1 METMADS
8 QKFVEELFE
17 AALAQPPEQ
26 RSAYLDVACPDSP
39 EVRHLV
45 KMLLQADEQAG
56 SFLQTPLLS
65 PSDGPSQ
72 QAAPT
77 LELGSTVAGRFH
89 IHRFIARGGMG
100 EVYEAWDAQLRE
112 RVAIKTIRPDL
123 AQSPEAIDRFRREVK
138 QSRAISHPNIC
149 RIHELYSD
157 TTSSGARVWFLSMEF
172 LDGCTLSEHIRHN
185 GPIKPA
191 VAFNLLEQIVSGL
204 NAAHASGVIHRDLKT
219 GNIMLVSGTL
229 GHLRAVITDFGLAT
243 NVLRREGGL
252 LEYAGQGTP
261 EFMAPEQMKTAE
273 VTALA
278 DQYALGIILCD
289 MLTGSHPTRQEV
301 VSQRALL
308 QARLAKAAGLRWSR
322 VILRCLEENPA
333 DRFEKLDEIILLLKP
348 PQPRR
353 WLWPAVAAAL
363 TLLIAVGLWYRFRP
377 APPPPT
383 SLAVLPLV
391 NHTGDHSLDYLGAG
405 ITEALTDDLSSMPG
419 LQIAAASV
427 ARRYQ
432 GAEVD
437 PRSAGQRM
445 RVGSLVTGS
454 FQSSNGKLQIPIE
467 LLDVRSGKQIWGQTY
482 QGSTSN
488 LADIQHEI
496 ATDVAYHLKI
506 DLGAE
511 ATARLNR
518 RYSTNPVAYNAYLKG
533 RAQLAHRTPDS
544 LRDAVNN
551 FQQALASDPHYA
563 PALAGLADCYSLL
576 AFYGLEPSTPL
587 LKKALETSYE
597 ALQIDS
603 TSAEAYTSR
612 AFARTLLN
620 FDWDGAEA
628 DYKRAIQLNPTYIQA
643 HAWYALE
650 LLMPEGREAEARA
663 QMKFVQSADPDSLVA
678 IVGLGVIDQITGHP
692 QQSIRLLEPRL
703 DPSQPFES
711 IVEIMAKNYLQE
723 RKGKRAIELL
733 RSLPVAPEDVDSRD
747 AHLAIAYAQTGEPA
761 KATQILQRLLEKVR
775 GGEPS
780 ADQAAE
786 IYSALGDH
794 QKAIEMLQVA
804 FNKRESGVL
813 FLNVDPLLAPLRS
826 EQQFQTLLQ
835 QMHLQS

>member
-157 TTSSGARVWFLSMEF
+157 TTASGARVWFLSMEF

-204 NAAHASGVIHRDLKT
+204 DAAHTAGVIHRDLKT

-278 DQYALGIILCD
+278 DEYALGIILCD
-289 MLTGSHPTRQEV
+289 MLTGSRPTRDELV
-301 VSQRALL
+301 TNRTHL

-322 VILRCLEENPA
+322 AVLRCLEQDPLA
-333 DRFEKLDEIILLLKP
+333 RFEKLDDIVLTLKP
-348 PQPRR
+348 QQPRSWR
-353 WLWPAVAAAL
+353 WPAIAAAIA
-363 TLLIAVGLWYRFRP
+363 LLIAGGLWYHSRP
-377 APPPPT
+377 GPPPAT
-383 SLAVLPLV
+383 SLAVLPLA
-391 NHTGDHSLDYLGAG
+391 NHTGDPNLDYLGAG
-405 ITEALTDDLSSMPG
+405 ITEALTDDLSNMPG
-419 LQIAAASV
+419 LQVAAGSV
-427 ARRYQ
+427 AGRFH
-432 GAEVD
+432 GPELD
-437 PRSAGQRM
+437 PRSAGGQM
-445 RVGSLVTGS
+445 HVGSLVTGS

-482 QGSTSN
+482 QGTTSK
-488 LADIQHEI
+488 LAEIQHEI

-506 DLGAE
+506 QLGAE
-511 ATARLNR
+511 TAARLKR
-518 RYSTNPVAYNAYLKG
+518 HYTTNPAAYDAYLKG
-533 RAQLAHRTPDS
+533 RFQLAKRTPDG
-544 LRDAVNN
+544 LREATAN
-551 FQQALASDPHYA
+551 FDQALTFDPHYA
-563 PALAGLADCYSLL
+563 PALAGLADCDSLL
-576 AFYGLEPSTPL
+576 AFYGLEPSIAL
-587 LKKALETSYE
+587 LKNALRTSQE
-597 ALQIDS
+597 ALQLDS
-603 TSAEAYTSR
+603 TLSEAYTSR

-620 FDWDGAEA
+620 FDWEGAEA
-628 DYKRAIQLNPTYIQA
+628 DYKRAIELNPNYVQA
-643 HAWYALE
+643 HTWYALV
-650 LLMPEGREAEARA
+650 LLTPQGRESEARA
-663 QMKFVQSADPDSLVA
+663 QMNYVQVADPESPLTLMGTA
-678 IVGLGVIDQITGHP
+678 MIEHYSGRTAK
-692 QQSIRLLEPRL
+692 SIRLLEPQIRGP
-703 DPSQPFES
+703 DPFEPA
-711 IVEIMAKNYLQE
+711 VELLSENYLQE
-723 RKGKRAIELL
+723 RKTKRAIDLL
-733 RSLPVAPEDVDSRD
+733 RSAPVAPEAGDSRE
-747 AHLAIAYAQTGEPA
+747 AILAIAYAYTGQNG
-761 KATQILQRLLEKVR
+761 KATETLQRLLEKV
-775 GGEPS
+775 
-780 ADQAAE
+780 QAGRPLAFQTAE
-786 IYSALGDH
+786 IYTALGNH
-794 QKAIEMLQVA
+794 QRAIEMLQIA
-804 FNKRESGVL
+804 FNQRESNQLL
-813 FLNVDPLLAPLRS
+813 FLRVDPLLAPLRG
-826 EQQFQTLLQ
+826 EQSFQALLQ
-835 QMHLQS
+835 QMNLQ